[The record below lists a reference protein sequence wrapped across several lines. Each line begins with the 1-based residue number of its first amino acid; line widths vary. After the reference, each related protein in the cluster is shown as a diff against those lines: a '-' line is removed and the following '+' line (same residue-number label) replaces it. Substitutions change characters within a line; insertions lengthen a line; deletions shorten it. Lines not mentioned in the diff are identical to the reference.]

1 MSFSCNDIK
10 QDSSNLC
17 INFAPMA
24 HTLNPKEWVQNYSD
38 YLYNHAMYRTRNSAL
53 SEDLVQDTFV
63 SAFKGKDN
71 FKGNASEK
79 TWLVTILKN
88 KIIDHYR
95 KASTRKQINI
105 SQMGDA
111 ADYFYDT
118 VGEDGASNGSHRNRA
133 VGQMQTEGMNLTE
146 QNELN
151 DILFDCF
158 DKLPEQWSEISKMKL
173 VDDASTEEITKAF
186 NITKSNFWVIL
197 HRAKLQ
203 LRECLQHN
211 WVNE

>member
-1 MSFSCNDIK
+1 
-10 QDSSNLC
+10 
-17 INFAPMA
+17 MA
-24 HTLNPKEWVQNYSD
+24 NKLHPKEWVKNYAD

-71 FKGNASEK
+71 FKGTASEK

-95 KASTRKQINI
+95 KASTRKQITL

-111 ADYFYDT
+111 ADYFFDT
-118 VGEDGASNGSHRNRA
+118 TGEDGSGTGVRGKNAG
-133 VGQMQTEGMNLTE
+133 GQLQTEGLNLTE
-146 QNELN
+146 QNELK
-151 DILFDCF
+151 DIILTCF
-158 DKLPEQWSEISKMKL
+158 DNLPDRWGEISKMKL
-173 VDDASTEEITKAF
+173 VDDATTEEIIETF
-186 NITKSNFWVIL
+186 QLTKSNFWVIL

>member
-1 MSFSCNDIK
+1 MSFSCNDIYE
-10 QDSSNLC
+10 QTSNVC
-17 INFAPMA
+17 IIFERMA
-24 HTLNPKEWVQNYSD
+24 HTLTPKEWVKNYAD

-53 SEDLVQDTFV
+53 AEDLVQDTFV

-71 FKGNASEK
+71 FKGTASEK

-95 KASTRKQINI
+95 KASTRKQINV

-111 ADYFYDT
+111 ADYFFDT
-118 VGEDGASNGSHRNRA
+118 TNEEGPTKGG
-133 VGQMQTEGMNLTE
+133 GPQMQTEGMNLTE

-151 DILFDCF
+151 DILFSCF
-158 DKLPEQWSEISKMKL
+158 DKLPEKWGEISKMKL
-173 VDDASTEEITKAF
+173 VDDATTEEITQEF
-186 NITKSNFWVIL
+186 GITKSNFWVIL

>member
-1 MSFSCNDIK
+1 
-10 QDSSNLC
+10 
-17 INFAPMA
+17 MA
-24 HTLNPKEWVQNYSD
+24 NTLDPKGWVKNYAD

-71 FKGNASEK
+71 FKGTASEK

-95 KASTRKQINI
+95 KASTRKQINV
-105 SQMGDA
+105 SQLGDA
-111 ADYFYDT
+111 ADYFFDT
-118 VGEDGASNGSHRNRA
+118 TNEDGPANGKNRGA
-133 VGQMQTEGMNLTE
+133 NPMQTEGLNLTE
-146 QNELN
+146 QNELS
-151 DILFDCF
+151 DILLSCF
-158 DKLPEQWSEISKMKL
+158 DSLPEKWGEISKMKL
-173 VDDASTEEITKAF
+173 VDDATTEEITEAF
-186 NITKSNFWVIL
+186 QITKSNFWVIL

-203 LRECLQHN
+203 LRECLQHK

>member
-1 MSFSCNDIK
+1 
-10 QDSSNLC
+10 
-17 INFAPMA
+17 MA
-24 HTLNPKEWVQNYSD
+24 HKLNPKEWVKNYAD

-71 FKGNASEK
+71 FKGTASEK

-95 KASTRKQINI
+95 KASTRKQINV
-105 SQMGDA
+105 SQLGDK
-111 ADYFYDT
+111 ADYFFDT
-118 VGEDGASNGSHRNRA
+118 ATEDGDNSSGKGPRPNLAQS
-133 VGQMQTEGMNLTE
+133 EGLNLTE

-151 DILFDCF
+151 QILFSCF
-158 DKLPEQWSEISKMKL
+158 DKLPEKWGEISKMKL
-173 VDDASTEEITKAF
+173 VDDATTEEITEAF
-186 NITKSNFWVIL
+186 NISKSNFWVIL

>member
-1 MSFSCNDIK
+1 
-10 QDSSNLC
+10 
-17 INFAPMA
+17 MA
-24 HTLNPKEWVQNYSD
+24 NTLNPKDWVKNYAD
-38 YLYNHAMYRTRNSAL
+38 YLYNHAMYKTRNSAL

-63 SAFKGKDN
+63 SAYKGKDN
-71 FKGNASEK
+71 FKGTASEK

-95 KASTRKQINI
+95 KASTRKQINV
-105 SQMGDA
+105 SQLGDA
-111 ADYFYDT
+111 ADYFFDT
-118 VGEDGASNGSHRNRA
+118 TAEDGAGSGRKGA
-133 VGQMQTEGMNLTE
+133 APSLSQTERLNLTE

-151 DILFDCF
+151 EILFDCF
-158 DKLPEQWSEISKMKL
+158 DKLPEKWGEISKMKL
-173 VDDASTEEITKAF
+173 VDDATTEEITKAF

-211 WVNE
+211 WVNQ

>member
-1 MSFSCNDIK
+1 
-10 QDSSNLC
+10 
-17 INFAPMA
+17 MA
-24 HTLNPKEWVQNYSD
+24 NTLIPKDWVKNYAD

-63 SAFKGKDN
+63 SAYKGKDN
-71 FKGNASEK
+71 FKGTASEK

-95 KASTRKQINI
+95 KASTRRQINI
-105 SQMGDA
+105 SQLGDA
-111 ADYFYDT
+111 ADYFFDT
-118 VGEDGASNGSHRNRA
+118 ATEDGTSNHRRTA
-133 VGQMQTEGMNLTE
+133 GGAQMQTEGLDLTE

-151 DILFDCF
+151 GILLSCF

-173 VDDASTEEITKAF
+173 VDDATTEEITAAF

-203 LRECLQHN
+203 LRECLQQN
-211 WVNE
+211 WVNQ

>member
-1 MSFSCNDIK
+1 
-10 QDSSNLC
+10 
-17 INFAPMA
+17 MA
-24 HTLNPKEWVQNYSD
+24 NTLNPKEWVKNYAD

-63 SAFKGKDN
+63 SAYKGKDN
-71 FKGNASEK
+71 FKGTASEK

-95 KASTRKQINI
+95 KASTRKQINV
-105 SQMGDA
+105 SQLGDA
-111 ADYFYDT
+111 ADYFFDT
-118 VGEDGASNGSHRNRA
+118 TGEEGNTNGWRGNTA
-133 VGQMQTEGMNLTE
+133 PAQMKTEGLNLTE

-151 DILFDCF
+151 DILLSCF
-158 DKLPEQWSEISKMKL
+158 DKLPEKWGEISKMKL
-173 VDDASTEEITKAF
+173 VDDATTEEITDTFK
-186 NITKSNFWVIL
+186 ITKSNFWVIL

-203 LRECLQHN
+203 LRDCLQHN

>member
-1 MSFSCNDIK
+1 
-10 QDSSNLC
+10 
-17 INFAPMA
+17 MA
-24 HTLNPKEWVQNYSD
+24 NTLTPKDWVKNYAD
-38 YLYNHAMYRTRNSAL
+38 YLYNHAMYKTRNSAL

-71 FKGNASEK
+71 FKGTASEK

-95 KASTRKQINI
+95 KASTRKQINV

-111 ADYFYDT
+111 ADYFFDT
-118 VGEDGASNGSHRNRA
+118 TGEDGPTNGGGNNAASLLQS
-133 VGQMQTEGMNLTE
+133 EGLNYTE

-151 DILFDCF
+151 EILFECF
-158 DKLPEQWSEISKMKL
+158 DKLPEKWGAISKMKL
-173 VDDASTEEITKAF
+173 VDDATTEEITETF
-186 NITKSNFWVIL
+186 QITKSNFWVIL

-203 LRECLQHN
+203 LRECLQQN
-211 WVNE
+211 WVNQ

>member
-1 MSFSCNDIK
+1 
-10 QDSSNLC
+10 
-17 INFAPMA
+17 MA
-24 HTLNPKEWVQNYSD
+24 NTLTPKDWVKNYSD

-71 FKGNASEK
+71 FKGTASEK

-111 ADYFYDT
+111 ADYFFDT
-118 VGEDGASNGSHRNRA
+118 VGEDGAPNGRGA
-133 VGQMQTEGMNLTE
+133 GAAPMQTEGMNLTE

-151 DILFDCF
+151 DILFSCF
-158 DKLPEQWSEISKMKL
+158 DKLPEKWGEISKMKL
-173 VDDASTEEITKAF
+173 VDDATTEEIIEAF
-186 NITKSNFWVIL
+186 QITKSNFWVIL

-203 LRECLQHN
+203 LRECMQHN

>member
-1 MSFSCNDIK
+1 
-10 QDSSNLC
+10 
-17 INFAPMA
+17 MA
-24 HTLNPKEWVQNYSD
+24 NTLNPKEWVKNYAD

-71 FKGNASEK
+71 FKGTASEK

-95 KASTRKQINI
+95 KASTRKQVNV
-105 SQMGDA
+105 SQLGDA
-111 ADYFYDT
+111 ADYFFDT
-118 VGEDGASNGSHRNRA
+118 ATEDGTSNGRK
-133 VGQMQTEGMNLTE
+133 GQAPSLSQTEGLNLAE

-158 DKLPEQWSEISKMKL
+158 DKLPEKWGEISKMKL
-173 VDDASTEEITKAF
+173 VDDATTEEITEAF

>member
-1 MSFSCNDIK
+1 
-10 QDSSNLC
+10 
-17 INFAPMA
+17 MA
-24 HTLNPKEWVQNYSD
+24 NTLNPKGWVKNYAD

-63 SAFKGKDN
+63 SAYKAKDN
-71 FKGNASEK
+71 FKGAASEK

-95 KASTRKQINI
+95 KASTRKQVNV
-105 SQMGDA
+105 SQLGDA
-111 ADYFYDT
+111 ADYFFDT
-118 VGEDGASNGSHRNRA
+118 TNEDGANGSPRGA
-133 VGQMQTEGMNLTE
+133 QMQTEGMNLTE

-151 DILFDCF
+151 GILFSCF
-158 DKLPEQWSEISKMKL
+158 DKLPEKWGEISKMKL
-173 VDDASTEEITKAF
+173 VDDATTEEITKAF

>member
-1 MSFSCNDIK
+1 
-10 QDSSNLC
+10 
-17 INFAPMA
+17 MA
-24 HTLNPKEWVQNYSD
+24 NTLNPKEWVKNYAD

-71 FKGNASEK
+71 FKGTASEK

-95 KASTRKQINI
+95 KASTRNQINI
-105 SQMGDA
+105 SQLGDA
-111 ADYFYDT
+111 ADYFFDT
-118 VGEDGASNGSHRNRA
+118 TGEDGHTNSWRSSSAP
-133 VGQMQTEGMNLTE
+133 GQMKTEGLDLTE

-151 DILFDCF
+151 DILLSCF
-158 DKLPEQWSEISKMKL
+158 DKLPEKWGEISKMKL
-173 VDDASTEEITKAF
+173 VDDATTEEITETF

-203 LRECLQHN
+203 LRDCLEHN